1 MSSPGNPSA
10 LRAANETRVV
20 RALRQHQELSQ
31 ADIARDTGL
40 APATVSNI
48 VKDLV
53 ASGLLSTTGGAGRR
67 GATVSISRQA
77 GLVGGIDFGHSHV
90 QVSLGDLG
98 GRVLVTAQE
107 PLSNDHR
114 HEDGLELAHR
124 MLDRLMAAEQDDPPG
139 TLRAIGIGL
148 PAPLRTDGVIDSGS
162 ILPGWIGV
170 NAAEAGEKEFGI
182 PTRADNDAN
191 LGALAEHA
199 LGAGRGTAS
208 MAYLKLSSGVGC
220 GLVLDGAVYR
230 GGIGTAGELGHMT
243 MDETGPLCRCG
254 SRGCLE
260 AYVGGTA
267 LTKQFAPIRSELSVR
282 EFVALA
288 NDGDTGAQRLIEDAG
303 RYLGRAAAAL
313 ANILGPELLVIGGD
327 LSDAGAPLIDGVRD
341 GLRRHALAPVA
352 SQVRVERAALG
363 ARSSSIGSVLYALE
377 GLDLGAGTRA

>member
-1 MSSPGNPSA
+1 MSSPGTPSS

-53 ASGLLSTTGGAGRR
+53 AAGLLTTTGGAGRR
-67 GATVSISRQA
+67 GATVAISRRA

-107 PLSNDHR
+107 SLDNDHD
-114 HEDGLELAHR
+114 HEDGLALAHR
-124 MLDRLMAAEQDDPPG
+124 MLDRLMEAEPDAG
-139 TLRAIGIGL
+139 TLHAVGIGL
-148 PAPLRTDGVIDSGS
+148 PAPLGADGVIDSGS
-162 ILPGWIGV
+162 ILPGWVGV
-170 NAAEAGEKEFGI
+170 HAAMAGEKELGV

-199 LGAGRGTAS
+199 VGAGRGTSS

-220 GLVLDGAVYR
+220 GLVLDGRVYR

-267 LTKQFAPIRSELSVR
+267 LTSQFAPIRAELTVR
-282 EFVALA
+282 EFVARA
-288 NDGDTGAQRLIEDAG
+288 NAGDNGAQRLIEDAG

-313 ANILGPELLVIGGD
+313 ANVLGPALLVIGGD

-352 SQVRVERAALG
+352 AQVRVERAALG

-377 GLDLGAGTRA
+377 GLSLTAAARTA